1 MPTVK
6 FADGEFRNKKAVEN
20 LIEYIFDS
28 QKTLHNITDALG
40 VYPVR
45 TKTIIRQFKE
55 VQKNHRNMK
64 GRKAYHLIVSFSDN
78 EMMHLD
84 MTDYGEIGYSTASYF
99 WNADHQVAY
108 ALHESSDNLHFHFAI
123 NAVNF
128 KTGKKYHLQRSDYRQ
143 INQYVQTLVDSIIND
158 RQSEEQIDL

>member
-6 FADGEFRNKKAVEN
+6 FAEGKFSNKKAVEN

-28 QKTLHNITDALG
+28 EKTLHNMADALG

-45 TKTIIRQFKE
+45 SKTIIRQFKE
-55 VQKNHRNMK
+55 VQKAHRNMK
-64 GRKAYHLIVSFSDN
+64 GRKAYHLIVSFSDT
-78 EMMHLD
+78 EMTQLD
-84 MTDYGEIGYSTASYF
+84 INDYEEIGYSTASYF
-99 WNADHQVAY
+99 WNASHQVAY
-108 ALHESSDNLHFHFAI
+108 AFHESSDNLHFHFAI

-143 INQYVQTLVDSIIND
+143 VNQYIQTLVESIIND
-158 RQSEEQIDL
+158 RLSEE